1 MSPNDRNGS
10 CPLAAFLPLL
20 RLPDIA
26 FYSLQKGERSED
38 LSQLPANCAVHDLAS
53 LIDDY
58 GDTALL
64 LDSLD
69 LLITVD
75 TAVAHLAG
83 ALGKPVWLLLAE
95 VPDWRWGLEGETTP
109 WYPSLRLFRQ
119 TRKGDWAGVMAR
131 VAKALCRLRLR
142 LGRPT
147 TTTDP

>member
-1 MSPNDRNGS
+1 S

-26 FYSLQKGERSED
+26 FYSLQKGERSKD
-38 LSQLPANCAVHDLAS
+38 LSQLPANCAVYDLAY

-64 LDSLD
+64 LDALD

-119 TRKGDWAGVMAR
+119 TQRGDWEAVIAR
-131 VAKALCRLRLR
+131 VAEALAQL
-142 LGRPT
+142 
-147 TTTDP
+147 